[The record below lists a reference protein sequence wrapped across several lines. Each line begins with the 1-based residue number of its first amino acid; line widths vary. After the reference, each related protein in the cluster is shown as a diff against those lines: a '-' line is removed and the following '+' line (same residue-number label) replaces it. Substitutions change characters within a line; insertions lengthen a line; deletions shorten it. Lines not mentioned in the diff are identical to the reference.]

1 MQSFDLSRIAWQ
13 EVAADGSKYALLEGD
28 KTVPGGCFSY
38 LFFLPAGLWDRPHWH
53 TGDARIL
60 VLQGALK
67 VGRGPVFDKGATRL
81 YPAQSLLV
89 VPRDEI
95 HFDGADIDTLVFGVA
110 TGPWETRY
118 TQPG

>member
-1 MQSFDLSRIAWQ
+1 MKNFDLARIAWQ
-13 EVAADGSKYALLEGD
+13 EIAKDGSKYTLLEGD
-28 KTVPGGCFSY
+28 KSVPGGSFSY

-60 VLQGALK
+60 VLEGALK
-67 VGRGPVFDKGATRL
+67 VGLGPVFDAAATL
-81 YPAQSLLV
+81 VYPARSLLF

-95 HFDGADIDTLVFGVA
+95 HFDGAEIDTLVFGVA

-118 TQPG
+118 VTPA